1 MAKDQNNAEKYL
13 SQKRSSFTDI
23 LFGVLIGVGVLMVTF
38 MRGGFY
44 YGPMV
49 LIPGIVGL
57 IWTRALKIKDDE
69 YEEILRLIIRDADIL
84 PASEERLALYDIG
97 KGKVA
102 IGKDQKPRSAYW
114 VITDFDFKGDSCHIT
129 SHEIDIVNEKVETKI
144 YTASVP
150 CEISIEEKEISVPT
164 GKKRIAYVSLDGGK
178 ISFPVD
184 PTSVDTDSIISR
196 LKK

>member
-13 SQKRSSFTDI
+13 SQKRSSFTEI
-23 LFGVLIGVGVLMVTF
+23 LFGVLLGIGVF
-38 MRGGFY
+38 MFMLLRGGGY
-44 YGPMV
+44 YG
-49 LIPGIVGL
+49 LIVILLSTVGL
-57 IWTRALKIKDDE
+57 IWTKALKIKDDE

-97 KGKVA
+97 KGKVT

-114 VITDFDFKGDSCHIT
+114 VITDFDFKEDSCHIT